1 MQPTVQELLSSA
13 QEIKQEILADRRTIH
28 QNPEVGTHLP
38 ATKAYVMKR
47 LIELGYE
54 PQELCE
60 SGIVATITG
69 KDTGRCMLLRADM
82 DALRIQEQTGLPF
95 QSENGSM
102 HACGHD
108 MHTAMLL
115 GAAKLLRN
123 YQKQINGTVKLVFQ
137 PDEEGFTGAKSML
150 QAGVLNLSLIHI

>member
-28 QNPEVGTHLP
+28 QNPEVGTHHP
-38 ATKAYVMKR
+38 ATKAYVTKR
-47 LIELGYE
+47 LIELGYK

-95 QSENGSM
+95 
-102 HACGHD
+102 
-108 MHTAMLL
+108 
-115 GAAKLLRN
+115 
-123 YQKQINGTVKLVFQ
+123 
-137 PDEEGFTGAKSML
+137 
-150 QAGVLNLSLIHI
+150 LS

>member
-69 KDTGRCMLLRADM
+69 KRHRTLYASPCRYGCFAHTGTDRLAFSIRKRLYARLRTRYAHSDAVGRSQAASQLSKADKW
-82 DALRIQEQTGLPF
+82 
-95 QSENGSM
+95 
-102 HACGHD
+102 HC
-108 MHTAMLL
+108 
-115 GAAKLLRN
+115 
-123 YQKQINGTVKLVFQ
+123 
-137 PDEEGFTGAKSML
+137 
-150 QAGVLNLSLIHI
+150 QAGLSAG

>member
-137 PDEEGFTGAKSML
+137 PDDSPAPNPCCR
-150 QAGVLNLSLIHI
+150 QVC